1 MSKTT
6 KMMYIALLSAFAVAL
21 SLIEGIFP
29 SPFPFAP
36 GAKLGLS
43 NIITLVAIFTLPY
56 KDSFTVVWIRL
67 LLSTLLGGT
76 FSTFLYSFAGAM
88 LSYFSMLLV
97 RLLGPERVSVIGI
110 SATGGIMHNVG
121 QLIVASTIAGSF
133 SVMLYLPVLSFFGII
148 AGAVVGLAVN
158 YLLEHV
164 AHIEKMFQ
172 EAAYQDPLS
181 YRWYRASYEKKLLDR
196 ENE

>member
-1 MSKTT
+1 MSRTT
-6 KMMYIALLSAFAVAL
+6 KLMYIALLSAFAVAL

-43 NIITLVAIFTLPY
+43 NIITLIAIFTLPY

-67 LLSTLLGGT
+67 LLATLLGGT

-97 RLLGPERVSVIGI
+97 RLLGPERVSVIGV

-121 QLIVASTIAGSF
+121 QLIVASLIAGSS

-164 AHIEKMFQ
+164 THIEQVFQ
-172 EAAYQDPLS
+172 EEAMKDSLS
-181 YRWYRASYEKKLLDR
+181 HRWYLASYEKRLLDR

>member
-43 NIITLVAIFTLPY
+43 NIITLVAMFTLPY
-56 KDSFTVVWIRL
+56 KDSFAVVWIRL
-67 LLSTLLGGT
+67 LLATLLGGT

-88 LSYFSMLLV
+88 LSYFSMLLI

-121 QLIVASTIAGSF
+121 QLIVASTIARSF

-164 AHIEKMFQ
+164 SHIEKMFQ

-181 YRWYRASYEKKLLDR
+181 YRWYLASYKKKLLDR
-196 ENE
+196 ESK